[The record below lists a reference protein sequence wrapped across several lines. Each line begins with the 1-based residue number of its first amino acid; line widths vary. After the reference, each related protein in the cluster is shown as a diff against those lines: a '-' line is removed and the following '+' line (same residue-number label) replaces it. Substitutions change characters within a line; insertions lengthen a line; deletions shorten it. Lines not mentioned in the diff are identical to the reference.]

1 MATLAE
7 LQERRARYLAA
18 EEQILSGLQEYS
30 ISAGPDGRGGK
41 RASLAEI
48 RAEIRA
54 LDSEI
59 ALATAR
65 ASGRGRSFSP
75 SPLW

>member
-7 LQERRARYLAA
+7 LQERRARYLEA
-18 EEQILSGLQEYS
+18 EEQILRLQEYS
-30 ISAGPDGRGGK
+30 ISAGPDGRAGK

-54 LDSEI
+54 LDNEI